1 MKWTLFHLQKKTSS
15 GKLFTHI
22 HIDNFDIVRE
32 SVTKFLGIFIDE
44 NLTWIYQIE
53 HICNKVSKSIGI
65 MYKSLKSRNILRKSI
80 GIMYKSIIFLA

>member
-22 HIDNFDIVRE
+22 HNDNFDIVRE

-44 NLTWIYQIE
+44 NLTWIHQIE

-65 MYKSLKSRNILRKSI
+65 MYKSRNPE
-80 GIMYKSIIFLA
+80 IFYVKALELCTNP